1 MTDVERSAARPNDG
15 LDSRPKA
22 VSKAPAIAGLA
33 VLIGAAVFVGWGVWK
48 ATNPEPVP
56 LQGTVDA
63 TTVSVA
69 AKIPGR
75 IGTVNVKEGDVV
87 SAGDVVAVIEI
98 PEIEARLAQASA
110 LKRAAAAKADLAEE
124 GARTQEIDA
133 ARATLERAR
142 AGETLAKK
150 TFDRIDALYR
160 EGLVAS
166 QRHDEARAQLQNARE
181 LVAAARAQL
190 SALEEG
196 ARRQEKEAARA
207 LLAQAEGGV
216 SEATSL
222 AGESDVKSPIAGEV
236 TRVVMEPGE
245 VAPAGFPLVLVT
257 DVSDPWVTFNLRE
270 DDLKGVTVGRRFA
283 AHVPALGGTF
293 DFSVYWIN
301 PRGDYATWRATR
313 QSSGYDL
320 RTFEVRARPVEAI
333 PNLRPGMT
341 VVVDRAALEAADSA
355 AR

>member
-33 VLIGAAVFVGWGVWK
+33 VLIGAAAFVGWGVWK

-142 AGETLAKK
+142 AG
-150 TFDRIDALYR
+150 
-160 EGLVAS
+160 V
-166 QRHDEARAQLQNARE
+166 
-181 LVAAARAQL
+181 
-190 SALEEG
+190 
-196 ARRQEKEAARA
+196 
-207 LLAQAEGGV
+207 
-216 SEATSL
+216 
-222 AGESDVKSPIAGEV
+222 
-236 TRVVMEPGE
+236 
-245 VAPAGFPLVLVT
+245 
-257 DVSDPWVTFNLRE
+257 
-270 DDLKGVTVGRRFA
+270 
-283 AHVPALGGTF
+283 
-293 DFSVYWIN
+293 
-301 PRGDYATWRATR
+301 
-313 QSSGYDL
+313 
-320 RTFEVRARPVEAI
+320 
-333 PNLRPGMT
+333 
-341 VVVDRAALEAADSA
+341 
-355 AR
+355 